1 MRANVDAQLTPD
13 EIASLREVSKVSLQ
27 RAIPL
32 GNRQRLILSGF
43 IHETS
48 GALMLAEMGRV
59 RVAMGR

>member
-13 EIASLREVSKVSLQ
+13 EIASLREVSKGSLQ

-32 GNRQRLILSGF
+32 GNQQRLILSGF

-48 GALMLAEMGRV
+48 GALMLTEMGRV